1 MLKKEVDNSKIIEPF
16 NFDRNKEF
24 EESSEP
30 SSQEINFNEV
40 MILEEDLGQKPD
52 KMCINLPKKVEK
64 FRPYKLKQPSKKS
77 STDSL
82 ASATQ
87 FYQGLSCSLS
97 H

>member
-1 MLKKEVDNSKIIEPF
+1 
-16 NFDRNKEF
+16 
-24 EESSEP
+24 
-30 SSQEINFNEV
+30 
-40 MILEEDLGQKPD
+40 MILEEDLNQKPS

-64 FRPYKLKQPSKKS
+64 FRPIKLKHPSKKS

-97 H
+97 HQVVSGVVEGVEMEDIAVIVD